1 MIDKVSVYG
10 TINLDKMI
18 EQELNNSID
27 QFLNNM
33 LDFGIHP
40 LADKVSEFVNQPSLG
55 SHLVTKRT
63 GYEHHGIYVGKKKVI
78 QYSGFSGD
86 SFNIHDI
93 TPIDNSK
100 RSPIEVVSLEEFE
113 QGCGYRVQIHN
124 DSKFSSQEIIDRAY
138 SRINETEYNLV
149 LNNCESFVN
158 WCIYDVNESDQVHK
172 YAQVYAPVR
181 TVNSVKRAVK
191 YFNAY
196 LNGNVSK
203 EKLFKEISY
212 LAVPSISI
220 MSYTILGQASIPIP
234 GVGAM
239 IGATAGYV
247 VGNLLYNTGL
257 LAIGDSDIVKIS
269 KARRQQVEE
278 ISATLIPVIQNHR
291 NQLENYM
298 QIYFKER
305 HEIFD
310 KSFKMLDTALLE
322 TDTNLYIE
330 GLVNIN
336 KQYNQE
342 LSFKNFNEF
351 DKFMKL

>member
-1 MIDKVSVYG
+1 M
-10 TINLDKMI
+10 
-18 EQELNNSID
+18 
-27 QFLNNM
+27 FLNNT
-33 LDFGIHP
+33 LDYNIHP
-40 LADKVSEFVNQPSLG
+40 FTDKVSEYVNQPSLG

-63 GYEHHGIYVGKKKVI
+63 GYEHHGIYVGDEKVI

-86 SFNIHDI
+86 AFNIHDI
-93 TPIDNSK
+93 APTDDTK
-100 RSPIEVVSLEEFE
+100 RSPIEVVILEEFE
-113 QGCGYRVQIHN
+113 QWCGYRVKIHN
-124 DSKFSSQEIIDRAY
+124 DSQFSAQEIIDRAY
-138 SRINETEYNLV
+138 SRKNEKQYNLL

-158 WCIYDVNESDQVHK
+158 WCIYDVNESDQLHK

-196 LNGNVSK
+196 MNGTVSK

-212 LAVPSISI
+212 LAIPSIS
-220 MSYTILGQASIPIP
+220 MLSYATIGQVYIPIP
-234 GVGAM
+234 GIGAM

-257 LAIGDSDIVKIS
+257 LAIGDSDIVKMS
-269 KARRQQVEE
+269 KERRQRVEE
-278 ISATLIPVIQNHR
+278 ISDTLIPVIQKHR

-305 HEIFD
+305 QEIFD
-310 KSFKMLDTALLE
+310 KSFKMLDTALSE
-322 TDTNLYIE
+322 TDTNLYTE

-336 KQYNQE
+336 KQYNQD
-342 LSFKNFNEF
+342 LSFQNFNEF
-351 DKFMKL
+351 DKFMKS